1 MEDIFKKIESVLQE
15 GGYHLDRPLELKKID
30 IQNTYIIYKESK
42 MHTNTIEDYKKVSVL
57 LSSLFDENYIASNGW
72 NVLGVK
78 KQETFRLM
86 NLVVKHQLE
95 KKKNTSYLLH
105 TIKLDIV

>member
-1 MEDIFKKIESVLQE
+1 MEDIFKKIESVLQK
-15 GGYHLDRPLELKKID
+15 GGYHLDRPLELKQID
-30 IQNTYIIYKESK
+30 IQNTYIIYKERT
-42 MHTNTIEDYKKVSVL
+42 MQTNTIEDYKKVSVL

>member
-1 MEDIFKKIESVLQE
+1 MEDIFKKIESVLQK
-15 GGYHLDRPLELKKID
+15 GGYHLDRPLELKQID
-30 IQNTYIIYKESK
+30 IQNTYIIYKEST
-42 MHTNTIEDYKKVSVL
+42 MQTNTIEDYKKVSVL

-95 KKKNTSYLLH
+95 RKKNTSYLLH

>member
-1 MEDIFKKIESVLQE
+1 MEDIFKKIESVLQK
-15 GGYHLDRPLELKKID
+15 GGYHLDRPLELKQID
-30 IQNTYIIYKESK
+30 IQNTYIIYKEST
-42 MHTNTIEDYKKVSVL
+42 MQTNTIEDYKKVSVL

>member
-15 GGYHLDRPLELKKID
+15 GGYHLDRPLELKQID
-30 IQNTYIIYKESK
+30 IQNTYVIYKESTT
-42 MHTNTIEDYKKVSVL
+42 HTNTIEDYKKVSVL
-57 LSSLFDENYIASNGW
+57 LRSLFDENYIASNGW

-95 KKKNTSYLLH
+95 KKKDTSYLLH